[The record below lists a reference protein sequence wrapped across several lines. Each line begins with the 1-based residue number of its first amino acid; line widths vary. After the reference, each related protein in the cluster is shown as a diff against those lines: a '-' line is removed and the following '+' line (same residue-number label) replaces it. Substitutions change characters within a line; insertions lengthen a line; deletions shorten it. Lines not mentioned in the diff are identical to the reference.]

1 MLTWRLKRAYDVVV
15 AGLGLLVGAPLFAA
29 VALAVRLELGPGVLF
44 RQVRVGAGGR
54 TFWLL
59 KFRSLPETLPRPDQE
74 SAVTREGL
82 GPDGTVHQALL
93 AGRAA
98 PAVERL
104 RGDMSLVG
112 PRPERPEYVERFCRP
127 MPWYRHRHRMPSGI
141 TGLAA
146 VNGLRGD
153 TSIEDRARFDNGYID
168 NWSLW
173 LDAKIMVRTVWSVLT
188 GAGDLSWEGTAPPA
202 TSTCTGSS
210 GSGCST
216 RLQATS
222 AGDPP
227 AGAAARRPGPGPG
240 PHRPL
245 RRSGHLGAADLRRRG
260 PDRLQQRR
268 LLRAPR
274 PHGVP
279 GRALVPM
286 AEIGTRPQIVCER
299 GLPAVPHLLALVNLT
314 ALAKGVLP
322 LHASAFCVGDRG
334 VLVTGWAKS
343 GKTESLLAGVG
354 DGIRYVADE
363 WVYLTPDGRMCGV
376 PEPIRLWA
384 WHLDQLPTVLR
395 ARSRADRLR
404 LSGWRAAAALARTGA
419 RGRLPGADVL
429 RRGSPLLE
437 RQAYL
442 QVPPAEL
449 FGEDAMV
456 PTARLDSVVLLLSHE
471 ADEIIVSPA
480 GPREVSGRMAASL
493 ADERAPFLEDYR
505 QFRYAFPELASPV
518 VETAAE
524 REARLLGA
532 LFDDRPA
539 ARVAHP
545 YPCDL
550 AELGA
555 AVRRA
560 ALEASVPRPDR
571 NEVPAR

>member
-1 MLTWRLKRAYDVVV
+1 MRGRGITCNFDLH
-15 AGLGLLVGAPLFAA
+15 GIVG
-29 VALAVRLELGPGVLF
+29 VRLLDAAPGDVARVTRQLGPLRADLDREPDLTVRFVDRATSEPLTFVGV
-44 RQVRVGAGGR
+44 GR
-54 TFWLL
+54 TGFN
-59 KFRSLPETLPRPDQE
+59 S
-74 SAVTREGL
+74 EGFFVL
-82 GPDGTVHQALL
+82 H
-93 AGRAA
+93 GR
-98 PAVERL
+98 
-104 RGDMSLVG
+104 
-112 PRPERPEYVERFCRP
+112 
-127 MPWYRHRHRMPSGI
+127 
-141 TGLAA
+141 
-146 VNGLRGD
+146 
-153 TSIEDRARFDNGYID
+153 
-168 NWSLW
+168 
-173 LDAKIMVRTVWSVLT
+173 
-188 GAGDLSWEGTAPPA
+188 
-202 TSTCTGSS
+202 
-210 GSGCST
+210 
-216 RLQATS
+216 
-222 AGDPP
+222 
-227 AGAAARRPGPGPG
+227 
-240 PHRPL
+240 
-245 RRSGHLGAADLRRRG
+245 
-260 PDRLQQRR
+260 
-268 LLRAPR
+268 
-274 PHGVP
+274 HGVP

-299 GLPAVPHLLALVNLT
+299 ALPAVPHLLALVNLT

-322 LHASAFCVGDRG
+322 LHASAFCAGDRG

-343 GKTESLLAGVG
+343 GKTESLLAGIG

-376 PEPIRLWA
+376 PEPLRLWA
-384 WHLDQLPTVLR
+384 WHLDQLPTVLH

-471 ADEIIVSPA
+471 ADEIVVSPA

-524 REARLLGA
+524 RETRLLGA

-560 ALEASVPRPDR
+560 ALAASAPRPDR